1 MKMRDIKFRVRAKTS
16 MPISEE
22 DPAYYE
28 EWDWYYF
35 SLEGLL
41 KGNGLLKWCDDNGV
55 VSQTIITKCMIATC
69 IWVAQMRC
77 EPISFGEIY
86 DLLGIPTEVAIDP
99 NNPANFD
106 DVLSYTASDMELEEI
121 LEDILKDGV

>member
-1 MKMRDIKFRVRAKTS
+1 MYKPWLREDTVTWIAQVTNRVEDMRFYQNEA
-16 MPISEE
+16 
-22 DPAYYE
+22 
-28 EWDWYYF
+28 
-35 SLEGLL
+35 
-41 KGNGLLKWCDDNGV
+41 LKWCDDNGV